1 MRNTSF
7 YQKRAR
13 LASVASFFLVGDA
26 GFNRNGLKKGI
37 LIVEDDPDV
46 RIFLRGILAS
56 EGYQVFEAA
65 SQGQALNVWKEHIF
79 RIDLLLTDICIPYQT
94 TGVELAK
101 KLRAEKPWLKGNRC
115 LLDDCCTERVTR
127 NLPACLDPFPQLVL
141 CRLGLGAAH
150 ARVDIRRD
158 MPPVEREQDRIGF
171 ESMKTGIWID

>member
-101 KLRAEKPWLKGNRC
+101 KLRAEKPWLKVIYTTGFSAAIVENDGVKLVENVNFFCKPYPFRK
-115 LLDDCCTERVTR
+115 LLDALAKTFKES
-127 NLPACLDPFPQLVL
+127 P
-141 CRLGLGAAH
+141 RL
-150 ARVDIRRD
+150 
-158 MPPVEREQDRIGF
+158 
-171 ESMKTGIWID
+171 SSN